1 MPLPLTDGT
10 STISGVQRDE
20 GADAGRDR
28 ATAATRRPPGTLD
41 LSISRRGA
49 VMELGL
55 SGDLDMATAPRL
67 GEAMAWLRFGRGH
80 ASTIVIDTTD
90 VDFIAAAGYRALQAA
105 LVGPDGL
112 WDPRVVWIVGP
123 AVARLEAVISA
134 ASTPRTRGLQAN
146 ASRPSS
152 S

>member
-49 VMELGL
+49 VRELGL

-67 GEAMAWLRFGRGH
+67 GEAIARRRDGERQRSQWSDAPSQPGVQRQLPAHDEPVPDCADHRRRSKPKRSHGH
-80 ASTIVIDTTD
+80 H
-90 VDFIAAAGYRALQAA
+90 
-105 LVGPDGL
+105 
-112 WDPRVVWIVGP
+112 
-123 AVARLEAVISA
+123 
-134 ASTPRTRGLQAN
+134 
-146 ASRPSS
+146 
-152 S
+152 